1 MITLYTYFTTE
12 CQYEHGEWGECNTTT
27 GQVSMTSTLKE
38 GSLDTCQPTH
48 VKTISCETLKRW
60 KAKKEEMKT
69 KMAQKMEEKKR
80 WKNHKKTI
88 KEKFGCK

>member
-1 MITLYTYFTTE
+1 M
-12 CQYEHGEWGECNTTT
+12 
-27 GQVSMTSTLKE
+27 
-38 GSLDTCQPTH
+38 
-48 VKTISCETLKRW
+48 LKRW